1 VDASGV
7 LYDGT
12 EMSGPA
18 GLRQALLKHQDVVL
32 LSFTERLMTFALGRR
47 LTAADMPAVRGVIR
61 AAAAQDHRISSVI
74 LGIVRSSAFQS
85 TSGAPLETP

>member
-1 VDASGV
+1 V

-12 EMSGPA
+12 PMNGPE
-18 GLRQALLKHQDVVL
+18 GLREALLKRQDVVL

-47 LTAADMPAVRGVIR
+47 LSATDMPAVRAIIR
-61 AAAAQDHRISSVI
+61 NAAMQDHRMSSFI
-74 LGIVRSSAFQS
+74 LGVVRSAAFQS